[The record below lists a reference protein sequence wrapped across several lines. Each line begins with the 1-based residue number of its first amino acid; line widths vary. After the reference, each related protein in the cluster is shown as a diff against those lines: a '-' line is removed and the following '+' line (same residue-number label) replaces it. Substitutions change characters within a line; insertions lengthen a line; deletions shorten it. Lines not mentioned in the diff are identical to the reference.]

1 MFVRVYE
8 LFLCIVA
15 KFAMLQGKNKI
26 QQRYVKL
33 HKVESFEDV
42 PAQNEFELLEF
53 FTQFYSRYFEITCLF
68 PFLNFSSP
76 NMISPE

>member
-15 KFAMLQGKNKI
+15 KFAMSRGKNKI

-33 HKVESFEDV
+33 HKVECFEDM
-42 PAQNEFELLEF
+42 PAQNNFELLEF
-53 FTQFYSRYFEITCLF
+53 FHTVL
-68 PFLNFSSP
+68 
-76 NMISPE
+76 